1 MISLRCIGRSVPRQI
16 PSAIP
21 HLPRRCLSTVRKSS
35 LLQQSWR
42 GASRPSYLAFS
53 TSRAV
58 REQEGQVD
66 QELSAKLESE
76 LQVERDTRD
85 SDTLPSPLQGFLDS
99 CPFKLEDKPG
109 QEEVALTR
117 KFGDESIRITF
128 SIADLNNM
136 DQDDADQLGED
147 PALSDEEAA
156 DAAATNAQSGGGN
169 TKGSINQGR
178 TKGGNF
184 AVAPEDSI
192 APSDRAEGSY
202 EDPSTGEAEQEPS
215 FPARLNVLITK
226 AGKGALQLEVMAQD
240 GEVLIENVYY
250 FKKPELADAKT
261 AELDWS
267 RRNLYTGPPFGN
279 LDEDLQILLERY
291 LNERGIDTALALWVP
306 EYIDWKEQRE
316 YLTWL
321 SNVKT
326 FVDA

>member
-1 MISLRCIGRSVPRQI
+1 MISLRYLGRSVPRRI
-16 PSAIP
+16 SSAVP
-21 HLPRRCLSTVRKSS
+21 HLPRRSLSTIRPSL
-35 LLQQSWR
+35 LLQQSCQR
-42 GASRPSYLAFS
+42 ASRPCFAAFS
-53 TSRAV
+53 TSRAAW
-58 REQEGQVD
+58 EQEGQVD

-76 LQVERDTRD
+76 LRVERDTRD
-85 SDTLPSPLQGFLDS
+85 SETLPPSLQDFLDS
-99 CPFKLEDKPG
+99 SPFQLEDKPG

-136 DQDDADQLGED
+136 DQDDADQFGED

-156 DAAATNAQSGGGN
+156 DAAATNVQSGGAN

-178 TKGGNF
+178 TKDGNF

-202 EDPSTGEAEQEPS
+202 EDPSSGEGEQEPS
-215 FPARLNVLITK
+215 FPARMNVLIEK
-226 AGKGALQLEVMAQD
+226 AGKGALQMEVMAQD

-250 FKKPELADAKT
+250 FQKAELADAKT

-291 LNERGIDTALALWVP
+291 LNERGVNTALALWLP

-321 SNVKT
+321 SNVKA

>member
-1 MISLRCIGRSVPRQI
+1 MISLRCLGRSVPRQI
-16 PSAIP
+16 SSVIP
-21 HLPRRCLSTVRKSS
+21 HLPHGTLSAIRQSS

-42 GASRPSYLAFS
+42 RASKPCYAAFS
-53 TSRAV
+53 TSPMT

-76 LQVERDTRD
+76 IQVERETRD
-85 SDTLPSPLQGFLDS
+85 TETLPPSLRDFLDNS
-99 CPFKLEDKPG
+99 PYQLEDKPG
-109 QEEVALTR
+109 QEEFALTR
-117 KFGDESIRITF
+117 KFGDESIRITC
-128 SIADLNNM
+128 SIADLNNIN
-136 DQDDADQLGED
+136 QDDADQLGED

-156 DAAATNAQSGGGN
+156 DAAATNTQSGGGN

-202 EDPSTGEAEQEPS
+202 EDPSTGEGEPEPS
-215 FPARLNVLITK
+215 FPTRMNVLVQK
-226 AGKGALQLEVMAQD
+226 AGKGALQMEVVAED

-250 FKKPELADAKT
+250 FQKPELADAKT

-267 RRNLYTGPPFGN
+267 RRNLYTGPPFPN
-279 LDEDLQILLERY
+279 LDEDLQVLLERY
-291 LNERGIDTALALWVP
+291 LHERGVDTALALWVP